1 MPGFLHTTGE
11 WPTLGTLPS
20 RPTGGSTLPVKAA
33 CWQGS
38 QGLVRQH
45 MHSAGERAEGRA
57 LALYMA

>member
-1 MPGFLHTTGE
+1 MPGFLQTTEE

-20 RPTGGSTLPVKAA
+20 RPTGGPTLPVKAA

-45 MHSAGERAEGRA
+45 MHSVGERAEGRA